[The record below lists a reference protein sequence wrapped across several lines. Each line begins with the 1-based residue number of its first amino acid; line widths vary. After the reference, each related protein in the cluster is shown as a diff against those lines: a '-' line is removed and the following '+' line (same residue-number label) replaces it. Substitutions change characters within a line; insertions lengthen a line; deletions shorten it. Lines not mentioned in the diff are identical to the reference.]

1 MVLFKTN
8 YIRILLIIITKGFI
22 IKRCALIEDDTV
34 FSTLIHNFFDK
45 TGWLCETF
53 IDYKSLIEALSET
66 VYDLYIIDV
75 NLPETSGVE
84 LLREVRRRFPQVP
97 VIMISG
103 ITDIETIMDAYEV
116 GCDEYLK
123 KPFDLRELEI
133 KVSKLMNEK
142 LLELSPSVKYDV
154 NGRVLLI
161 DGNEVH
167 LSQKESNLLHTFMT
181 NINRP
186 LTHDYLESVIWGK
199 VEDNG
204 HALRNLVLRMRKRIG
219 KGIIDTVQGEGYI
232 LRMDNAS

>member
-1 MVLFKTN
+1 MVLFKFF
-8 YIRILLIIITKGFI
+8 YIKILLIIAIQGFI

-34 FSTLIHNFFDK
+34 FSSLIHNFFDK
-45 TGWLCETF
+45 NGWLCETF
-53 IDYKSLIEALSET
+53 TNYESLIAVLSVT

-75 NLPETSGVE
+75 NLPGKSGVE
-84 LLREVRRRFPQVP
+84 LLKEVRRKSPQVP

-123 KPFDLRELEI
+123 KPFDLRELEV

-142 LLELSPSVKYDV
+142 LLDLSTSVKYDIF
-154 NGRVLLI
+154 GRVLFI

-232 LRMDNAS
+232 LRLGGTS